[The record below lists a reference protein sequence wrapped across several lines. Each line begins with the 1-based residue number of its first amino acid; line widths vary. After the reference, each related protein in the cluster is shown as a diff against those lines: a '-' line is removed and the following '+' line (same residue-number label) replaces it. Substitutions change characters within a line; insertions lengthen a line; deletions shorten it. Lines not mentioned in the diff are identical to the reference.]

1 MVLPQS
7 ALGGGLG
14 RPRRSGIPL
23 QKERGSVQTAVSG
36 FVETKP
42 SIYDLLVVTT
52 AKACLTS
59 LFATAI
65 IATFPDFPLLRN
77 R

>member
-1 MVLPQS
+1 MPPS

-14 RPRRSGIPL
+14 RPAAGASPS
-23 QKERGSVQTAVSG
+23 QKERGSVQTVVSG

-42 SIYDLLVVTT
+42 SIYELLDVTT

-65 IATFPDFPLLRN
+65 MATLPDFPLPRN
-77 R
+77 RW